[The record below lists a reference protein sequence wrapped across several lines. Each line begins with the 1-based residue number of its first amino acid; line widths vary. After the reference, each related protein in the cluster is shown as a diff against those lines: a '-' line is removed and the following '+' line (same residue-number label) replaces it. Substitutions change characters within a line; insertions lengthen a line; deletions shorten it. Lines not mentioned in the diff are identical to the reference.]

1 MAEDPK
7 KAANAK
13 AKTEAKAKENEAKAK
28 EKAEADRLAQVKKSN
43 SVLEYATLNFYAD
56 RKKIDQ
62 EAINAEMIEKG
73 KVAKSTMK
81 QLELNGSLMG
91 GLEEGLGN
99 MITNSNM
106 SLAAQDAMSESVRNI
121 MNSNMDG
128 AGIQKAIQ
136 DLGKEVGH
144 LPGAVK
150 MLTEA
155 AEKAKGNES
164 KLDKLKAKEAKQDE
178 FKKKFSFKEN
188 VEKVKAFGKS
198 AFDKMKDLII
208 KGALFAIILLLPK
221 FLNSQLFKDILAAL
235 KGDFSGLKQTFFDN
249 FGKITA
255 GLAALFTVF
264 FPGTMFFII
273 KSISGILL
281 NFTKGSFSLILKAF
295 SLLFKLMK
303 FTFLKLIIAPI
314 SALFTS
320 LVGILVPIVGTAMA
334 PIIAAGLLVAAAFAG
349 IMFLLT
355 KLRDGLNVSSVSDVI
370 KIGIGYLQDGFAAV
384 ANFIIDIA
392 NWIMEKLG
400 KAAAFFGFDFDF
412 GAPIGKMATNNAQVA
427 TDKAQLNK
435 RIADAKKEAA
445 LAEEEKNQTAS
456 GGGAIMANSGNT
468 TNVNQSSTTQVMPS
482 EMPDM
487 TQFANYGE
495 VQLA

>member
-1 MAEDPK
+1 MAEDPNK
-7 KAANAK
+7 FKEA
-13 AKTEAKAKENEAKAK
+13 EAKKRSDERK
-28 EKAEADRLAQVKKSN
+28 
-43 SVLEYATLNFYAD
+43 AD
-56 RKKIDQ
+56 RKAQLKEDIKHKTFLRETTDRFEKDRLKINQ
-62 EAINAEMIEKG
+62 EAIDAEMIEKG
-73 KVAKSTMK
+73 KVSKSTMK

-91 GLEEGLGN
+91 GLEKGLGK
-99 MITNSNM
+99 MITNSDM
-106 SLAAQDAMSESVRNI
+106 SLEKQVEASKSI
-121 MNSNMDG
+121 TKIMDG
-128 AGIQKAIQ
+128 NLDAAGIQAALKE
-136 DLGKEVGH
+136 LGKEVGH

-155 AEKAKGNES
+155 GKKAKGNES

-188 VEKVKAFGKS
+188 VEKVKAFGAS
-198 AFDKMKDLII
+198 AFDKIKGLIL
-208 KGALFAIILLLPK
+208 KGALFAIIMLLPK
-221 FLNSQLFKDILAAL
+221 FLNSQLFQDILAAIE
-235 KGDFSGLKQTFFDN
+235 GDFSGLKQQFYDN
-249 FGKITA
+249 WGKVTA
-255 GLAALFTVF
+255 GLLALFTVF

-273 KSISGILL
+273 KSITGVFT
-281 NFTKGSFSLILKAF
+281 NFIKGTKAF
-295 SLLFKLMK
+295 KAIMAGFKFMFTLIKVKMMSLMTSIGGIFSGLM
-303 FTFLKLIIAPI
+303 TTLAPI
-314 SALFTS
+314 FA
-320 LVGILVPIVGTAMA
+320 VAA
-334 PIIAAGLLVAAAFAG
+334 PFLLIAAAVAAAFFA
-349 IMFLLT
+349 IKYLLE

-400 KAAAFFGFDFDF
+400 KAAEFFGFDFDF
-412 GAPIGKMATNNAQVA
+412 GAPIAKMATNNAQVA

-487 TQFANYGE
+487 TQFANFGE
-495 VQLA
+495 LELA

>member
-1 MAEDPK
+1 MAEEK
-7 KAANAK
+7 STLKQL
-13 AKTEAKAKENEAKAK
+13 KE
-28 EKAEADRLAQVKKSN
+28 Q
-43 SVLEYATLNFYAD
+43 
-56 RKKIDQ
+56 
-62 EAINAEMIEKG
+62 MIEANNKFLADQATNADIIRAKDQVETG
-73 KVAKSTMK
+73 KINKSTIVAARDNQALMEATFAKMTNAMTKPLIKGANFSAMQLK
-81 QLELNGSLMG
+81 QQASLQSKMSDIFANVAPDG
-91 GLEEGLGN
+91 VADA
-99 MITNSNM
+99 IK
-106 SLAAQDAMSESVRNI
+106 SLAA
-121 MNSNMDG
+121 
-128 AGIQKAIQ
+128 
-136 DLGKEVGH
+136 EVTH
-144 LPGAVK
+144 IPGAVE

-155 AEKAKGNES
+155 AKKAKGNES

-178 FKKKFSFKEN
+178 MKKKFSFKEN
-188 VEKVKAFGKS
+188 VEKVKAFSAS
-198 AFDKMKDLII
+198 AFDKIKGLIL
-208 KGALFAIILLLPK
+208 KGALFAIIMLLPK
-221 FLNSQLFKDILAAL
+221 FLNSQLFQDILAAI
-235 KGDFSGLKQTFFDN
+235 KGDFSGLKQQFSDN
-249 FGKITA
+249 FGKVIA
-255 GLAALFTVF
+255 GLTALFTIF

-273 KSISGILL
+273 KSISGILI
-281 NFTKGSFSLILKAF
+281 NFAKGGFLQIIKAF
-295 SLLFKLMK
+295 GLLFKLMK
-303 FTFLKLIIAPI
+303 FTFMKLIIAPI
-314 SALFTS
+314 MALFTGLKAA
-320 LVGILVPIVGTAMA
+320 LVSMSVPFA
-334 PIIAAGLLVAAAFAG
+334 PIIAIALLVAAAFFA
-349 IMFLLT
+349 IKILLE

>member
-7 KAANAK
+7 KAAK
-13 AKTEAKAKENEAKAK
+13 DEAKAKAKADADK
-28 EKAEADRLAQVKKSN
+28 VKAEKKAAEDRLAEDKKHN
-43 SVLEYATLNFYAD
+43 SVLENATLSFNAD

-62 EAINAEMIEKG
+62 EAFNAEMIEKG
-73 KVAKSTMK
+73 KVAKSTIK

-91 GLEEGLGN
+91 GLEEGLGK
-99 MITNSNM
+99 MIASSDA
-106 SLAAQDAMSESVRNI
+106 SLVEKAAMSESVRSI
-121 MNSNMDG
+121 MNSNMDS
-128 AGIQKAIQ
+128 AGIQAALQ
-136 DLGKEVGH
+136 SLGKEVGH

-150 MLTEA
+150 MLA
-155 AEKAKGNES
+155 DSAKQGKKNES
-164 KLDKLKAKEAKQDE
+164 KLDKMKAKEAKQDE
-178 FKKKFSFKEN
+178 FKKKFSFKDN
-188 VEKVKAFGKS
+188 VEKVKAFSAS
-198 AFDKMKDLII
+198 AFDKIKGLIL
-208 KGALFAIILLLPK
+208 KGALFAIIMLLPK
-221 FLNSQLFKDILAAL
+221 FLNSQLFQDILAAI
-235 KGDFSGLKQTFFDN
+235 KGDFSGLKQQFFDN
-249 FGKITA
+249 FGKVIA
-255 GLAALFTVF
+255 GLTALFTIF

-273 KSISGILL
+273 KSISGILI
-281 NFTKGSFSLILKAF
+281 NFAKGGFLQIIKAF
-295 SLLFKLMK
+295 GLLFKLMK
-303 FTFLKLIIAPI
+303 FTFMKLIIAPI
-314 SALFTS
+314 MALFTGLKAA
-320 LVGILVPIVGTAMA
+320 LVSMSVPFA
-334 PIIAAGLLVAAAFAG
+334 PIIAIALLVAAAFFA
-349 IMFLLT
+349 IKILLE

-456 GGGAIMANSGNT
+456 GGGAVMANNNNT
-468 TNVNQSSTTQVMPS
+468 TNVDQSSTTQVMPS